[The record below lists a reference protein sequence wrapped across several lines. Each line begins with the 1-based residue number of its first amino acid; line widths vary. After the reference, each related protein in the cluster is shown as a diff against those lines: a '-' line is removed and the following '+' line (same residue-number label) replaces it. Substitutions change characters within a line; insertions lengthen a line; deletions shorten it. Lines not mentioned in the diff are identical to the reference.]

1 MQTDDQIKLAF
12 KLIGD
17 AAAEGS
23 APADGPDAASKLR
36 QRQRRHKLWSTAA
49 LAAGAAVVAGL
60 LSLPFWADGANGS
73 PEAANRG
80 ARDKLSWAGTIAC
93 SQVIAEG
100 NVVSVRDAR
109 QAGRVILTFAVDDW
123 LWPAKG
129 KKRVSLDV
137 PDPAAQG
144 AYERWKPGEHLLITV
159 SKFPDQLVSD
169 YRGSQITRV
178 RSQIEPELA
187 KAVGKSC
194 SLTGTDQDA
203 NK

>member
-1 MQTDDQIKLAF
+1 MRLPTVRMQRQSCDS
-12 KLIGD
+12 
-17 AAAEGS
+17 GS
-23 APADGPDAASKLR
+23 AG
-36 QRQRRHKLWSTAA
+36 KLWSAAA

-60 LSLPFWADGANGS
+60 LALPFWADGANGS

-144 AYERWKPGEHLLITV
+144 AYERWKPGEHLLISV

-169 YRGSQITRV
+169 YRGSQIKRV
-178 RSQIEPELA
+178 RAQIEPELA